1 MSKAKLMQIKLIS
14 NIEICRIRTF
24 IKFDFLGLNNNLN
37 SKLERRRKIR
47 KNHSVL
53 KIEQIGRWK
62 HHIIEI
68 DEGIPK
74 YLDDINI

>member
-1 MSKAKLMQIKLIS
+1 MQTKLIS

-37 SKLERRRKIR
+37 SKLEKRRKIR

-53 KIEQIGRWK
+53 KIEQIGR
-62 HHIIEI
+62 
-68 DEGIPK
+68 
-74 YLDDINI
+74 